1 MTTIDLI
8 NVPIAIISWGVGF
21 ASGYWFR
28 DKFKTLS
35 SQQSSTFIL
44 LAVTGVW
51 VISVLVDI
59 ASPTYETSPML
70 HGLMGAI
77 VGYFY
82 KNKYDNNDESTHK

>member
-1 MTTIDLI
+1 MTTDLI
-8 NVPIAIISWGVGF
+8 NIPIAIISYGLGF
-21 ASGYWFR
+21 LSGYWFR
-28 DKFKTLS
+28 DKFKSLT
-35 SQQSSTFIL
+35 QQQNSTFIL

-82 KNKYDNNDESTHK
+82 KNKYESQNDSPHK